1 MFMHTTLEKLSRVKN
16 KVNEIISKKQLKTK
30 PKIVVVTKTFPLN
43 KILPLLENGHIH
55 YGENKIQ
62 EAENKWIDTKNR
74 YKNLQL
80 HMIGKL
86 QTNKAKKA
94 VKLFNYI
101 HSLDDDRLALKLSHH
116 EKELNKK
123 VKLFIQ
129 VNLADEPQK
138 SGIMFNDLN
147 NFYNYCTKDL
157 SLNVIGLMCMP
168 PVDTYS
174 QEYFKKLKKAAEQL
188 NLEDL
193 SMGMSSDYEQAIL
206 SGSTYLRLGTIILGE
221 RNSS

>member
-1 MFMHTTLEKLSRVKN
+1 MHTTLEKLSRVKN

-94 VKLFNYI
+94 VKLFDYI

-129 VNLADEPQK
+129 VNLAEEPQK

-168 PVDTYS
+168 PVDSNS

-206 SGSTYLRLGTIILGE
+206 NGSTYLRLGTIILGE
-221 RNSS
+221 RNPI

>member
-1 MFMHTTLEKLSRVKN
+1 MHTTLEKLSRVKN

-168 PVDTYS
+168 PVDSNS
-174 QEYFKKLKKAAEQL
+174 QEYFKKLKKAAQQL

-206 SGSTYLRLGTIILGE
+206 SGSTYLRLGTTILGE
-221 RNSS
+221 RNSN

>member
-1 MFMHTTLEKLSRVKN
+1 MHATLEKLSRVKN

-129 VNLADEPQK
+129 VNLAEEPQK

-168 PVDTYS
+168 PVDSNS

-206 SGSTYLRLGTIILGE
+206 SGSTYLRLGTTILGE
-221 RNSS
+221 KNSS

>member
-1 MFMHTTLEKLSRVKN
+1 MHATLEKLSRVKN

-129 VNLADEPQK
+129 VNLAEEPQK
-138 SGIMFNDLN
+138 TGIMFNDLN

-168 PVDTYS
+168 PVDS
-174 QEYFKKLKKAAEQL
+174 NPQEYFKKLKKAAEQL

-193 SMGMSSDYEQAIL
+193 SMGMSSNYEQAIL
-206 SGSTYLRLGTIILGE
+206 SGSTYLRLGTTILGE
-221 RNSS
+221 KNSS

>member
-1 MFMHTTLEKLSRVKN
+1 MFMHATLEKLNRVKN

-30 PKIVVVTKTFPLN
+30 PKIVVVTKAFPLN
-43 KILPLLENGHIH
+43 KIIPLLENGHIH

-129 VNLADEPQK
+129 VNLAEEPQK

-168 PVDTYS
+168 PVDSNS
-174 QEYFKKLKKAAEQL
+174 QEYFKKLKKAAQQL

-206 SGSTYLRLGTIILGE
+206 SGSTYLRLGTTILGE
-221 RNSS
+221 RNSN

>member
-1 MFMHTTLEKLSRVKN
+1 MHTILNNLDRVKN
-16 KVNEIISKKQLKTK
+16 EVNEIVNEKQLKTY
-30 PKIVVVTKTFPLN
+30 PKIIVVTKTFPLS
-43 KILPLLENGHIH
+43 KIMPLLENGYIH
-55 YGENKIQ
+55 YAENKIQ
-62 EAENKWIDTKNR
+62 EAESKWINIKNR
-74 YKNLQL
+74 YKDLQL
-80 HMIGKL
+80 HMVGQL

-94 VKLFNYI
+94 VKLFDYI
-101 HSLDDDRLALKLSHH
+101 HSLDNDRLALKLSHH

-129 VNLADEPQK
+129 VNLAEESQK

-157 SLNVIGLMCMP
+157 SLNVIGLMCIP
-168 PVDTYS
+168 PVDSNS
-174 QEYFKKLKKAAEQL
+174 QEYFIKLKKIAEQL

-193 SMGMSSDYEQAIL
+193 SMGMSSDYDKAIL

-221 RNSS
+221 RNSN